1 MLRTR
6 LLPVAVAAGVGVQCW
21 LSTVPGGPRVTVASA
36 LLAVVSGGATVAV
49 VRRAEAGRDR
59 LDRPRRILD
68 GVAVGAALLLL
79 AWQAVLADGV
89 APAALAGLA
98 VQLACATLTLL
109 ALATRS
115 ALLPY
120 LPVAAALGAVAVT
133 QARTGDLGPVL
144 TWLLLLSTACV
155 LARQFVGTRTDQG
168 LLRDLSRQRA
178 QLARQAFLD
187 PLTGLGNR
195 AQFARHAA
203 EALQDA
209 APGTTTAVMVFDLDG
224 FKQVNDTWGHA
235 AGDELLR
242 TAAERLKANVR
253 ANDTVVRLGGDE
265 FVVLLPHTADV
276 GTAEMVAERI
286 LADLAQPLVV
296 AGVVLTIRAS
306 AGLAVTV
313 GGAAGLDQLMREAD
327 QALYSA
333 KAAGKG
339 VVRRYDPVLQ
349 ADELRRRREAAELWT
364 ALEEQQFVLHYQPI
378 VDLDG
383 EHTVGVEALVRW
395 NHPTRGLLG
404 PVAFLDAAES
414 LGMLPRLGAWVLGEA
429 CRQAVRWQA
438 QRPGLEL
445 NVNLSASQLADPQ
458 LVERVAAVLAETG
471 ITPGLLVLELTETVA
486 LTDLIG
492 SAEIL
497 GKLKG
502 LGVRIALDDFGTGYS
517 SLSHLGALPVDV
529 VKIDRSFVQAMADSD
544 GATVAEAV
552 LQIARTF
559 GLAPVA
565 EGVEDQ
571 AQAAR
576 LRDLDCAQAQG
587 FLFARPMAAA
597 DLGELLVRQA
607 ATLT

>member
-1 MLRTR
+1 MLRMR
-6 LLPVAVAAGVGVQCW
+6 LLPVAVAAGLALQCW
-21 LSTVPGGPRVTVASA
+21 LSTVLDGPWGAVVSA
-36 LLAVVSGGATVAV
+36 VLGVVSGGAAVAV
-49 VRRAEAGRDR
+49 VRRTGGRGNPP
-59 LDRPRRILD
+59 DRPRRVLD

-89 APAALAGLA
+89 PAAALAAVG
-98 VQLACATLTLL
+98 VQLACATVTVL
-109 ALATRS
+109 AVARRW
-115 ALLPY
+115 APLPY
-120 LPVAAALGAVAVT
+120 LPVAAAVGAAAVT
-133 QARTGDLGPVL
+133 QARTGALGPVL
-144 TWLLLLSTACV
+144 PWLVLLITSCV
-155 LARQFVGTRTDQG
+155 LARQFVGTRADQG

-203 EALQDA
+203 EALEDA
-209 APGTTTAVMVFDLDG
+209 ARGTTTAVMVFDLDG

-235 AGDELLR
+235 TGDELLR

-276 GTAEMVAERI
+276 GTAEMVAQRI

-438 QRPGLEL
+438 QWPGLEL

>member
-1 MLRTR
+1 MR
-6 LLPVAVAAGVGVQCW
+6 LLPVAVAAGVLVQCR
-21 LSTVPGGPRVTVASA
+21 LAVLPGDGWVVALSA
-36 LLAVVSGGATVAV
+36 LLLVLSGWAAVGYVRHTRADWEPLDRLRRVLDGAAVVGSLLLVAWPAVLSGGIAPLPLV
-49 VRRAEAGRDR
+49 
-59 LDRPRRILD
+59 
-68 GVAVGAALLLL
+68 ALLL
-79 AWQAVLADGV
+79 QFV
-89 APAALAGLA
+89 AAA
-98 VQLACATLTLL
+98 ATVL
-109 ALATRS
+109 ALATRW
-115 ALLPY
+115 APAPY
-120 LPVAAALGAVAVT
+120 LPVVAGFGTAATV
-133 QARTGDLGPVL
+133 QATTGGLGPVAP
-144 TWLLLLSTACV
+144 WLLLSVASAI
-155 LARQFVGTRTDQG
+155 LARQFLGTRTNQG
-168 LLRDLSRQRA
+168 LLRDLTKQRA

-203 EALQDA
+203 EALEDA
-209 APGTTTAVMVFDLDG
+209 TPSTTTAVMVFDLDG

-265 FVVLLPHTADV
+265 FVVLLPRTSDV
-276 GTAEMVAERI
+276 TTAEMVAERI

-296 AGVVLTIRAS
+296 AGTVLTIRAS
-306 AGLAVTV
+306 AGLSVTE
-313 GGAAGLDQLMREAD
+313 GGAAGIDQLMREAD

-349 ADELRRRREAAELWT
+349 ASEEQRRREAAELWT
-364 ALEEQQFVLHYQPI
+364 ALEEEQFELHYQPI

-404 PVAFLDAAES
+404 PVAFLDTAET
-414 LGMLPRLGAWVLGEA
+414 LGMLPRLGAWILREA
-429 CRQAVRWQA
+429 CAQAVGWQA
-438 QRPGLEL
+438 QQPGLEL
-445 NVNLSASQLADPQ
+445 NVNLSASQLADPH
-458 LVERVAAVLAETG
+458 LVERVREVLDDTG
-471 ITPGLLVLELTETVA
+471 IDPALLVLELTETVA

-497 GKLKG
+497 GALKK

-529 VKIDRSFVQAMADSD
+529 VKIDRSFVQAMDDSD

-587 FLFARPMAAA
+587 FLFARPMPAA
-597 DLGELLVRQA
+597 DLGDLLVRQNA
-607 ATLT
+607 GIAR